1 MKKQMRWLLYAMNF
15 LAFFAISMFKNP
27 RYNSTEDFSISTKTV
42 TIRRRCGCDEQR
54 TDKWFKT

>member
-1 MKKQMRWLLYAMNF
+1 MVDGIQSLFQCLNIEVQD
-15 LAFFAISMFKNP
+15 ISPDVQNP